1 MEAQITKGVLAQGIT
16 FVLKD
21 QFESY
26 AYFLLLLLARTPTLP
41 ANVHLPSPSEAVG
54 YAKAT
59 LEDHGK
65 ALHVAGE
72 VGVIAGKAVVETIA
86 TQAVVGVLKA

>member
-21 QFESY
+21 QFEAY

-41 ANVHLPSPSEAVG
+41 ANVNLPTPSQAVG

-59 LEDHGK
+59 LEDHEK
-65 ALHVAGE
+65 VLHGVGE
-72 VGVIAGKAVVETIA
+72 VGKIAGKAVVEKIA
-86 TQAVVGVLKA
+86 TEVVVGVIKG